1 MILIAYITPPSGITS
16 GGEGDAMGIIGGS
29 INLAK
34 QTAEAWNTSWV
45 TILQTQDSGLW
56 FGLVKLGIT
65 LGGISILYLSM
76 TSGKEIIERQAWSE
90 LASIFVWPLVIMF
103 FLGSNGNVLAKSIF
117 LTRTFAYQ
125 RVQGVLEAQL
135 GEVTFKNAI
144 RQVNLT
150 GIGRE
155 QLENLYKECQT
166 KTGAELLSCWESKQ
180 VEGEKIIQDIEARN
194 GGPLKGLKAFADNI
208 IKATPLGAVGT
219 AVNLAVDP
227 GTVFRDTA
235 ITIVRFI
242 LYSLQWA
249 FVNMLEAALLITALF
264 APIALGLSLLPLQ
277 GRPIWAWFSG
287 FISLFG
293 LQLGYN
299 IIVGLSAAILVK
311 SGAEL
316 VSDVAFLFF
325 IAVFAPVLAS
335 LIAGG
340 GGIALYNGIAN
351 NVKAIVDIMGNA
363 IGAATTLIAKRL

>member
-1 MILIAYITPPSGITS
+1 MLLAYMTTPSGMTT
-16 GGEGDAMGIIGGS
+16 GGEGDAMGVLGGS

-34 QTAEAWNTSWV
+34 QTAEAWNASWI
-45 TILQTQDSGLW
+45 TLFQSQDSGLW

-65 LGGISILYLSM
+65 LGGISILYLTM
-76 TSGKEIIERQAWSE
+76 TSGKEIIDRQAWSE
-90 LASIFVWPLVIMF
+90 LASIFVWPLVIML
-103 FLGSNGNVLAKSIF
+103 FLGSNGNLLAKSI
-117 LTRTFAYQ
+117 LVTRNFAYQ
-125 RVQGVLEAQL
+125 RVQGVLQAQL

-144 RQVNLT
+144 RQVDLT

-155 QLENLYKECQT
+155 QIENLYKECQT
-166 KTGAELLSCWESKQ
+166 KSGAELLSCWESKQ
-180 VEGEKIIQDIEARN
+180 SEGQKIIADIESRN
-194 GGPLKGLKAFADNI
+194 GGPLQVLQDFSNTI
-208 IKATPLGAVGT
+208 MNAVPT
-219 AVNLAVDP
+219 ASIGQAVQLAVDP

-235 ITIVRFI
+235 ITLIRFI

-249 FVNMLEAALLITALF
+249 FVNMLEAALLITSLF

-277 GRPIWAWFSG
+277 GRPIWAWLSG

-299 IIVGLSAAILVK
+299 IIIGLSAAILVN

-316 VSDVAFLFF
+316 ASDIAFLFF
-325 IAVFAPVLAS
+325 ISVFAPILAS

-363 IGAATTLIAKRL
+363 IATATTAIAKMV